1 MKISTRKIIY
11 AVISVTAL
19 LLIWELIVLLKDQP
33 LIYPGIIQIVK
44 NLISKL
50 NLDTLKLVGYTLLRT
65 TISILIV
72 VVVTLIITFLYL
84 IDRNTISFFTPV
96 INIMRSTP
104 LVVISLFIFL
114 LFDRIGA
121 YIITILVILPV
132 AVEGVKTAVDGI
144 DKNLLDDLK
153 LISPSM
159 FKSIIYVYIP
169 LIKDYLIMVFVQV
182 FGLGFKVM
190 VMGELFCYTKNSI
203 GKELSLLKNAEQLV
217 DLISWGIIIVLLV
230 VIIEFIVKLIV
241 KRQEKI
247 IKVKN

>member
-169 LIKDYLIMVFVQV
+169 LIKDYLIMVFVQI
-182 FGLGFKVM
+182 FGLGIKVM
-190 VMGELFCYTKNSI
+190 VMGEFICYTKNSI
-203 GKELSLLKNAEQLV
+203 GKELSVLKYINELP

-230 VIIEFIVKLIV
+230 AIIEFIIKKIIQRQQKLINEA
-241 KRQEKI
+241 K
-247 IKVKN
+247 